1 MTYPITEERFIA
13 KWLGAI
19 DDPDDADKEFAV
31 ALVSALNNAYHAGLE
46 AGKKEAVT
54 CRE

>member
-19 DDPDDADKEFAV
+19 DDPDDTDKEFAV
-31 ALVSALNNAYHAGLE
+31 ALVIALNNAYHAGLDAGREE
-46 AGKKEAVT
+46 ATT
-54 CRE
+54 CRD

>member
-19 DDPDDADKEFAV
+19 DDPDEADKKFAV
-31 ALVSALNNAYHAGLE
+31 ALVAASARQNFGC
-46 AGKKEAVT
+46 GK
-54 CRE
+54 CFN

>member
-13 KWLGAI
+13 KGLGAI
-19 DDPDDADKEFAV
+19 DDPDEADKKFAV
-31 ALVSALNNAYHAGLE
+31 ALVAALNNAYYAGLE
-46 AGKKEAVT
+46 AGRKEAAT